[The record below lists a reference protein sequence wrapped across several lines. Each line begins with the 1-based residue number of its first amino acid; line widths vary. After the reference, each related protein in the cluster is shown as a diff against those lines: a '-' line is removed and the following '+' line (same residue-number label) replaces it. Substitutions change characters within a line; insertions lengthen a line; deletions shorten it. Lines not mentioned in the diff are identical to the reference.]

1 MYDFVIHLGCIVQ
14 LMLQYNFSKEQVL
27 YINKPLC
34 IYKNII
40 ISCCQYHLTITFSCL
55 RSHVVTWPCDCNS
68 SRILG
73 IYQIMV
79 CVSWDLWLFYWD
91 WKVLWKILNF
101 RFTFWWYS
109 VFLTSC
115 KDEIFL
121 HHQKSMLWQL
131 IVEMHLKITMS

>member
-14 LMLQYNFSKEQVL
+14 LILQYNFSKEQVL

-40 ISCCQYHLTITFSCL
+40 ISCYVVSITDHYFFCL
-55 RSHVVTWPCDCNS
+55 RSHVVTWPSDCNS

-79 CVSWDLWLFYWD
+79 CVSWDLWLFSWD
-91 WKVLWKILNF
+91 WKALWKILNF
-101 RFTFWWYS
+101 RFALWYS
-109 VFLTSC
+109 KFLTSC
-115 KDEIFL
+115 KDEISL
-121 HHQKSMLWQL
+121 HHQKSMLQQL
-131 IVEMHLKITMS
+131 KVEMHLKIKMS